1 MNIMG
6 NQIAFNVS
14 ENLRS
19 FQGHDVIKNVKLFN
33 NIKNNSTAIK
43 TIKSKLKYYQ
53 VGFHFKSLKRRSF

>member
-6 NQIAFNVS
+6 NQIVFNVS

-33 NIKNNSTAIK
+33 NIKINSTAIK
-43 TIKSKLKYYQ
+43 TIKSK
-53 VGFHFKSLKRRSF
+53 R